1 MAAKRGH
8 RPTQY
13 KHGIFVS
20 TIKIN
25 HNIFQFYLQ
34 QQRVFNACFDIDSKY
49 KEEIV
54 LWNTS

>member
-13 KHGIFVS
+13 RHGIFVS
-20 TIKIN
+20 KIKIN

-49 KEEIV
+49 KEEI
-54 LWNTS
+54 NE